1 MSGGIA
7 AAWRI
12 VADTAIYRIRKR
24 EAGNLVTSMTLAVA
38 LSLPWPDI
46 AWRFGFGLMLNLFVY
61 VLNDCYDVGLDLQAP
76 GRDHARTRFLAAH
89 RRAGWAAVAV
99 VTAVVAAAGALHGL
113 GLFLAFAA
121 TLVVVGAYSLRL
133 KHTPVADVLAMG
145 AWGVTMAMVGFPLAS
160 RPGWWLAGLLGLLC
174 MVTEVVQV
182 IRDEPSDRAAGVRT
196 TAVALGPAAAAWLGR
211 VLIAASA
218 AYAALLLHRW
228 VGLALVAGAFV
239 RLTPERAARSWDLL
253 RVLFGLAWLAILF
266 AYRQTGALDGWI
278 APP

>member
-38 LSLPWPDI
+38 LALPWLDV
-46 AWRFGFGLMLNLFVY
+46 AWRFGFGLLLNLFVY
-61 VLNDCYDVGLDLQAP
+61 VLNDCYDVALDLDAP
-76 GRDHARTRFLAAH
+76 GRAHARTRFLAEH

-99 VTAVVAAAGALHGL
+99 VAAVVAAVGAWHGL
-113 GLFLAFAA
+113 GLFLAFAS
-121 TLVVVGAYSLRL
+121 TLIVVGAYSIRL
-133 KHTPVADVLAMG
+133 KQTPVADVLAMG
-145 AWGVTMAMVGFPLAS
+145 GWGVTMALVGFPLDS

-196 TAVALGPAAAAWLGR
+196 TAVVLGPAAAAWLGR
-211 VLIAASA
+211 LLIASSA

-228 VGLALVAGAFV
+228 LGLALLAGV
-239 RLTPERAARSWDLL
+239 CVPLTPARAARSWDLL
-253 RVLFGLAWLAILF
+253 RLLFGLVWLAILF
-266 AYRQTGALDGWI
+266 FFRSGGALDGWI
-278 APP
+278 GLP